1 MAISAL
7 HLASL
12 LALDLTALAVAA
24 CCLHVRA
31 AHGIEPGV
39 VARGA
44 AVAAVL
50 AVVVNGMV
58 DRDLAQAALLDLAL
72 LLSVVAPI
80 AAPSRR

>member
-1 MAISAL
+1 MAVSAL
-7 HLASL
+7 HLLSV

-24 CCLHVRA
+24 CCLNVRA
-31 AHGIEPGV
+31 ATGVGPGV
-39 VARGA
+39 LARGA